1 MKFSMRRVL
10 FLVVIV
16 ILAVQSIA
24 IAEIPYNAVDSLSK
38 SEKHKLLSFIDTV
51 ISKKE
56 HGYDSSSY
64 HSALGMDLMDLSI
77 DELNQMRQYMKDS
90 MDGTP
95 APTAS
100 APEYKPT
107 VRRNA
112 FEFDELCMKRL
123 YNYNEKLPEDERIDF
138 SPMNYVHISL
148 ISEDRIMRGVTTA
161 FAGIDIDLNDFS
173 VARCLLT
180 FMDLNET
187 DSKKSTE
194 TMMKL
199 ILALSALETDDI
211 EDGLIQSQYQYGISS
226 DYYNAIDKAQHIVFD
241 NIYPQIKESMNDIIF
256 SKKQPLLYSGNYDWS
271 VQYQEGRSGKYK
283 YLYLVAESRD

>member
-1 MKFSMRRVL
+1 MKLSMRCIL
-10 FLVVIV
+10 LLVVIV
-16 ILAVQSIA
+16 ILSIQSIA
-24 IAEIPYNAVDSLSK
+24 IAEIPYNAIDSLSK

-77 DELNQMRQYMKDS
+77 DELKQMRQYMKDS

-100 APEYKPT
+100 AAEGKPT

-123 YNYNEKLPEDERIDF
+123 YEYNEKLSEDEKIDIK
-138 SPMNYVHISL
+138 PLNYMHIPL
-148 ISEDRIMRGVTTA
+148 TSEDRIMMNVSTA

-173 VARCLLT
+173 VVSCMVT
-180 FMDLNET
+180 FMDMKET
-187 DSKKSTE
+187 DTKKNTE

-199 ILALSALETDDI
+199 IFALSALETDDI
-211 EDGLIQSQYQYGISS
+211 EDGLIRGQYQYGISN

-241 NIYPQIKESMNDIIF
+241 TMYPQIKESMNDIIF
-256 SKKQPLLYSGNYDWS
+256 SNKQPLLYSGNYDWS
-271 VQYQEGRSGKYK
+271 VKYQEGRSGEYK
-283 YLYLVAESRD
+283 YLFLIAESRD